1 MHIVACVLNCVSLFV
16 TPWTVARQTPLSMG
30 FLRQEYWSGLTF
42 PSPGYLPKP
51 GIEPPSPAWTGRFF
65 TTSAPGKQCYY
76 YLLLVVNYKGCNS
89 ETAKW
94 KRRVRQGMGGA
105 GCIPSV
111 GPLPSQNRHVFTNSE
126 ALCSLSFRG
135 MYEGSVRQA

>member
-1 MHIVACVLNCVSLFV
+1 MCVLNCVSLLV
-16 TPWTVARQTPLSMG
+16 TPWTVAQQTPLSMG

-42 PSPGYLPKP
+42 PSPGYLPNP

-65 TTSAPGKQCYY
+65 TTSAPGRQCYY

-94 KRRVRQGMGGA
+94 KRCMRQGMGGQDA
-105 GCIPSV
+105 SPVWAHHPPRIV
-111 GPLPSQNRHVFTNSE
+111 M
-126 ALCSLSFRG
+126 CSPIQKLSAACHLG
-135 MYEGSVRQA
+135 ACMKVLSGKHE